1 MAARADMTWRAVI
14 ADRFG
19 PPEAY
24 HLRDLPARAVGAGEV
39 RVAIRAAGISYVD
52 VLTAEGRYQVK
63 PPLPFVPGSEAA
75 GVIEELGQGVA
86 GLAVGQRVSVS
97 GWGGLFA
104 QQAVV
109 SARTVRPIPD
119 AIDFA
124 EAAVFPVSYATAWHA
139 LVDRGQLRAG
149 ETLLVLG
156 AGGATGH
163 AAVQVG
169 KHLGARVIASAS
181 SEAKRALA
189 LAGGADV
196 AVEARAEDWRDQV
209 KAANGGKPV
218 DVVFDP
224 VGGDAT
230 DPAFR
235 CLGWGGRHLVIG
247 FPGGIAAL
255 RTNLP
260 LLKGASL
267 VGVDIRQ
274 FGELLPDQ
282 SEAQRAELFRL
293 AAIGALRPAIAARYP
308 LDRFCE
314 AMAAAAGGQS
324 AGRVVLEMG

>member
-1 MAARADMTWRAVI
+1 MAGRADMTWRAVI
-14 ADRFG
+14 ADAFG

-24 HLRDLPARAVGAGEV
+24 HLRDLPVRAVGPGEV

-75 GVIEELGQGVA
+75 GVIEELGQEVA

-109 SARTVRPIPD
+109 SARMVRPIPD
-119 AIDFA
+119 TMQFA

-139 LVDRGQLRAG
+139 LVDRGQLQRG

-156 AGGATGH
+156 AGGATGY

-181 SEAKRALA
+181 SADKRTLA
-189 LAGGADV
+189 MAGGADV
-196 AVEARAEDWRDQV
+196 AVDARSEDWRDRV
-209 KAANGGKPV
+209 KAANHGKPV

-224 VGGDAT
+224 VGGEAT

-235 CLGWGGRHLVIG
+235 CLGWQGRHLVIG

-274 FGELLPDQ
+274 FGELQPDLA
-282 SEAQRAELFRL
+282 EANRAELFRL
-293 AAIGALRPAIAARYP
+293 AASGVLRPAIAARYP
-308 LDRFCE
+308 LDRFRE
-314 AMAAAAGGQS
+314 AMAAAASGQS

>member
-1 MAARADMTWRAVI
+1 MPRAVI
-14 ADRFG
+14 ADQFG
-19 PPEAY
+19 GADLY
-24 HLRDLPARAVGAGEV
+24 HLRDVPARALQAGEV
-39 RVAIRAAGISYVD
+39 RVAIHAAGISYVD

-75 GVIEELGQGVA
+75 GVLTELGAGV
-86 GLAVGQRVSVS
+86 GDLAPGMRVSVS

-104 QQAVV
+104 EEAVV
-109 SARTVRPIPD
+109 SARMVRPIPD
-119 AIDFA
+119 ALPLAD
-124 EAAVFPVSYATAWHA
+124 AAVFPVSFATAWHA
-139 LVDRGQLRAG
+139 LVDRGQLRSG

-181 SEAKRALA
+181 TPDKRALA
-189 LAGGADV
+189 LAGGAD
-196 AVEARAEDWRDQV
+196 AAIDARAEDWREQV
-209 KAANGGKPV
+209 RAAAGGKPV

-274 FGELLPDQ
+274 FGELEPERA
-282 SEAQRAELFRL
+282 EANRAELFRL
-293 AAIGALRPAIAARYP
+293 AAMGALRPAIARRYP
-308 LDRFCE
+308 LERFRA
-314 AMAAAAGGQS
+314 AMIDAAGGHS
-324 AGRVVLEMG
+324 AGRVVLEMVQPSAV